1 MEIPNN
7 CINCG
12 EQLTGNFC
20 SNCGQRRRVNRLSLK
35 TFFEDYLS
43 RLFGMDTN
51 FLRTLRDLTIS
62 PGKVGKT
69 FVEGNR
75 VKYIGP
81 VGYFFLIS
89 TFFILEFSFLGV
101 DIKEFMSATSE
112 SFAASPKLEGE
123 EAKLQSTLMEFVSN
137 NFKIIGFLI
146 IPFLAFWG
154 KVLFRKSKL
163 NLFEHSVNALYVEGH
178 MIFIQMIGLL
188 LYKWTNV
195 LFNQY
200 FLFIN
205 IAYFIWSCFGFYKQK
220 GFKTVLK
227 GGALYLFAYISFFLF
242 FILVTLTGFIIYK
255 KFIVQ

>member
-1 MEIPNN
+1 
-7 CINCG
+7 
-12 EQLTGNFC
+12 
-20 SNCGQRRRVNRLSLK
+20 
-35 TFFEDYLS
+35 
-43 RLFGMDTN
+43 MDTN

-146 IPFLAFWG
+146 IPL
-154 KVLFRKSKL
+154 
-163 NLFEHSVNALYVEGH
+163 
-178 MIFIQMIGLL
+178 
-188 LYKWTNV
+188 
-195 LFNQY
+195 
-200 FLFIN
+200 
-205 IAYFIWSCFGFYKQK
+205 
-220 GFKTVLK
+220 
-227 GGALYLFAYISFFLF
+227 
-242 FILVTLTGFIIYK
+242 
-255 KFIVQ
+255 